1 MDTKKSPYAHTP
13 TSAWEGLNEA
23 QIKDIMDL
31 GESYKT
37 FLDFGKTE
45 RKCVEQIVK
54 EADAKGYKALEYYV
68 EKGSINPGDKV
79 YAVNHGKAM
88 TMMVMGSELLEKG
101 MRIIG
106 SHLDS
111 PRLDLKPSPL
121 YEDSGLGLLKTHY
134 YGGIKKYQWASIP
147 LALYGVVVLENGKK
161 IDITIGDDV
170 NDPILFIPDLLIHL
184 WKDQASK
191 KMNEGITAEDLN
203 IVIGHMPLQEG
214 DVKDKVK
221 AMVLNILNE
230 KYGMVERDFATAE
243 FEVVPAGKARD
254 VGLDRSMIAGYG
266 HDDRVCAYASMESI
280 LKINQPQYTSVALFT
295 DKEEVGSQGMTG
307 AESVFFENVIAEL
320 INLQK
325 GTYNELWLKRALSHS
340 KVLSADITAAYDPT
354 YASAYDKRNSAMFG
368 HGAVVV
374 KYTGSRGKYDCND
387 ANAEFVGWLRRVL
400 DDAGVAWQTGLM
412 GKVDQGGGGTIA
424 YVLANKGAEVI
435 DFGLGALNIHGPYEL
450 VSKVDLYMMEKGYTA
465 FYEAK

>member
-13 TSAWEGLNEA
+13 KSAWEGVNDA
-23 QIKDIMDL
+23 QMKDIMDL

-45 RKCVEQIVK
+45 RKCVERIVK
-54 EADAKGYKALEYYV
+54 EAEAKDYKSLEYYI

-161 IDITIGDDV
+161 IDIAIGDDMD
-170 NDPILFIPDLLIHL
+170 DPILFIPDLLIHL

-191 KMNEGITAEDLN
+191 K
-203 IVIGHMPLQEG
+203 
-214 DVKDKVK
+214 
-221 AMVLNILNE
+221 
-230 KYGMVERDFATAE
+230 
-243 FEVVPAGKARD
+243 
-254 VGLDRSMIAGYG
+254 
-266 HDDRVCAYASMESI
+266 
-280 LKINQPQYTSVALFT
+280 
-295 DKEEVGSQGMTG
+295 
-307 AESVFFENVIAEL
+307 
-320 INLQK
+320 
-325 GTYNELWLKRALSHS
+325 
-340 KVLSADITAAYDPT
+340 
-354 YASAYDKRNSAMFG
+354 
-368 HGAVVV
+368 
-374 KYTGSRGKYDCND
+374 
-387 ANAEFVGWLRRVL
+387 
-400 DDAGVAWQTGLM
+400 
-412 GKVDQGGGGTIA
+412 
-424 YVLANKGAEVI
+424 
-435 DFGLGALNIHGPYEL
+435 
-450 VSKVDLYMMEKGYTA
+450 
-465 FYEAK
+465 